1 MVHITNQRPEGQEPG
16 RYLIVKNETLVKAE
30 NKCYSVYYCRGDDG
44 KKYKF
49 EIPYEPYFF
58 ASEPIHSEEVVQVI
72 PNAKQDIF
80 DKPVTKIVV
89 RTPSDVTKAR
99 KLAKFHYEA
108 DIPYPMRFRY
118 DKGIKGCFELMDKNR
133 PITAHPCDNPGIK
146 PKTMCIDI
154 ETLDD
159 IDAEEAASPIVSICC
174 KDDSKGKYI
183 VFVVTNKTINKEAVQ
198 EIIDDHLQPYKDY
211 EGVEFVVKTFSNE
224 PSMFMKFKQFLDQ
237 VVQPDVLYGWNYTGY
252 DQVYME
258 NRIGRAIDWEPYLPF
273 DLMAGYKKLTEGRL
287 ISDKL
292 EDVARKE
299 LKIGKLPRAMISD
312 LLEND
317 IDRLVAYNLI
327 DVYLTSEINTKR
339 EIIKWHQGIAEL
351 SGVDLDSV
359 RFNSS
364 IVDSC
369 LIHFVAGRR
378 ALPSKGQLTSASID
392 EGGRVAEASYGIK
405 RMVAVVDLTRAYPT
419 TIQTNNLSPE
429 MKVGYACKVC
439 RYAQNCDEF
448 PPEGCERWETEQ
460 DVLKMPSGRCYKKSP
475 TGLIP
480 AVFIDLID
488 KRKHYQAL
496 MKEAI
501 KSGNKTDEDK
511 YYNMQ
516 NSLKYVTNSLYGV
529 LGAIDNEGKG
539 KFRLADGEIGS
550 DVTMAVR
557 MLNQWI
563 EEHIRDIKKL
573 DEYLEPGEEELMALL
588 DPEQVKPIYGD
599 TDSVMFEVPYEL
611 AQDKETILACL
622 NLLTELLNR
631 SFVKFVKELSGADE
645 CLYEVEFEKFYETFF
660 QGKRASGEGAAK
672 KRYAGMFLWKKGV
685 WLDERDFEQRFDVK
699 GYEIRRSDASK
710 FAREK
715 LKELFK
721 IVLGGADMQTVS
733 HSIQDWKSKFY
744 SGDFD
749 VDIKIPKG
757 IRKAEYKKN
766 MPIQM
771 RAAGFSNEYL
781 GKEFKAPTKVFY
793 CYMDRIEYDNA
804 PNYDVIGL
812 DIDDNP
818 SDYGVIDYDTMY
830 EKQFKRIFARITD
843 ALFGDDSW
851 SELETGMFQ
860 GDLEEWF

>member
-1 MVHITNQRPEGQEPG
+1 MVKQES
-16 RYLIVKNETLVKAE
+16 
-30 NKCYSVYYCRGDDG
+30 KCFSVYYCRGDDG
-44 KKYKF
+44 KKHKF
-49 EIPYEPYFF
+49 EIPYEPYFY
-58 ASEPIHSEEVVQVI
+58 AAEPLHSEEVVQVI
-72 PNAKQDIF
+72 PNAKLDMF
-80 DKPVTKIVV
+80 DKPVNKIIV
-89 RTPSDVTKAR
+89 RTPNDVPSAR
-99 KLAKFHYEA
+99 KKVSFHYEA
-108 DIPYPMRFRY
+108 DIPFPFRFRF
-118 DKGIKGCFELMDKNR
+118 DKGIKACFEY
-133 PITAHPCDNPGIK
+133 PIGGHMPLDIHSCDNPGIV

-174 KDDSKGKYI
+174 KDDSKDKYI
-183 VFVVTNKTINKEAVQ
+183 VFVVTNKEINKAAVT
-198 EIIDDHLQPYKDY
+198 EIIDDHLKPYKDY
-211 EGVEFVVKTFSNE
+211 QGVDFVVKTFSNE
-224 PSMFMKFKQFLDQ
+224 PSMFIKFKQFLDT
-237 VVQPDVLYGWNYTGY
+237 VTQPDVLYGWNYTEF

-258 NRIGRAIDWEPYLPF
+258 NRIGKAIDWEPYLPF

-292 EDVARKE
+292 EDVAREE

-327 DVYLTSEINTKR
+327 DVYLTSEINAKR

-369 LIHFVAGRR
+369 LLHFVAGRR
-378 ALPSKGQLTSASID
+378 ALPSKGQLKSDSID
-392 EGGRVAEASYGIK
+392 EGGRVSEASYGIK

-429 MKVGYACKVC
+429 MRVGYACDVC
-439 RYAQNCDEF
+439 KFKKNCEEF
-448 PPEGCERWETEQ
+448 PKEGCGKWKTDQ
-460 DVLKMPSGRCYKKSP
+460 DVLKMPSGRCYKKTP

-480 AVFIDLID
+480 AVFIDLIE
-488 KRKHYQAL
+488 KRKYYQGL
-496 MKEAI
+496 MKKAI
-501 KSGNKTDEDK
+501 ESGIKEEEDK

-529 LGAIDNEGKG
+529 LGSIDKDGKG
-539 KFRLADGEIGS
+539 KFRLADGDIGS

-563 EEHIRDIKKL
+563 EDHIRHIKKL
-573 DEYLEPGEEELMALL
+573 NDYVQDDEKELWKIIVTNH
-588 DPEQVKPIYGD
+588 DKFIPIYGD
-599 TDSVMFEVPYEL
+599 TDSVMFEVPFEV
-611 AQDKETILACL
+611 AQDKETILNCL
-622 NLLTELLNR
+622 NLITELLNR

-685 WLDERDFEQRFDVK
+685 WLDERDFDQRFDVK

-733 HSIQDWKSKFY
+733 HAIQDWKNKFY
-744 SGDFD
+744 NGEFD

-766 MPIQM
+766 LPIQM
-771 RAAGFSNEYL
+771 RAAGFSNKYL
-781 GKEFKAPTKVFY
+781 GKNFVAPTKVFY
-793 CYMDRIEYDNA
+793 CYMNGISYDGA

-818 SDYGVIDYDTMY
+818 TEYGNIDYDTMY
-830 EKQFKRIFARITD
+830 EKQFKNIFARITD
-843 ALFGDDSW
+843 AIYGDDSW